1 MMVVGPV
8 TVTTVTALSS
18 PLNPLSIWYGCQGL
32 TSSFSAM
39 HIPNFVGRPIKF
51 GSPAPALQ

>member
-1 MMVVGPV
+1 MVVGPV

-18 PLNPLSIWYGCQGL
+18 RLNPRSMWYGCQGL

-39 HIPNFVGRPIKF
+39 HIPNLVGKPMKL